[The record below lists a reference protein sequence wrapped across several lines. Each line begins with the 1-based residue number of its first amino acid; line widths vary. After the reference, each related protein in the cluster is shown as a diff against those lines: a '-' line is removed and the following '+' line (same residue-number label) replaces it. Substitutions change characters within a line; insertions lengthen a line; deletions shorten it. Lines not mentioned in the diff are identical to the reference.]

1 MITGLIVLTVVLAA
15 FAWVGFRVRE
25 DRSDLDDYVTARSS
39 QRPFVLGLSFFASG
53 MGAWILFAPPEV
65 GAFVGVVAVLGYAL
79 AAAGPFVAFAVIGR
93 RIREVVPRG
102 HSLTEFVRI
111 RFGRTFR
118 SYVLA
123 ISVLYMFFFLAA
135 ELSAVGAVGAIT
147 TDLDARIT
155 ITAVAAVTLAYTAY
169 GGLRASLATDRWQA
183 WLVLTLVAIAAV
195 AGIVALDAPGAA
207 LTGSGLLAVDRIG
220 IEAAFALI
228 IAVTTA
234 NLFHQGYWQRLW
246 AAIDRPAVTRG
257 ATIGVVLTL
266 PVVALVGLVGIVA
279 AGAGLE
285 LGDPPAPLFALTAQL
300 APWVAVVVLALGIAL
315 VCSSVDTLENG
326 LASLVVSERPA
337 TSVTGARVATV
348 VVVVPALIVALQ
360 GYSVL
365 RLFLI
370 ADLFCAATVVPALL
384 GLWRRATTPAVLA
397 GSVAGLAATVMPGW
411 VTTGSPAEGALLATF
426 PDAVPTLSPFA
437 AAVIVST
444 VVAVVLSLL
453 SRQEAELAELDDR
466 VPELAGQR

>member
-1 MITGLIVLTVVLAA
+1 MITGLIVLLLVLAV
-15 FAWVGFRVRE
+15 FAWVGLGVRE
-25 DRSDLDDYVTARSS
+25 DSGDLDDYVTARGS
-39 QRPFVLGLSFFASG
+39 QRPVVLGLSFFASG

-65 GAFVGVVAVLGYAL
+65 GAFVGLVAVLGYAL

-111 RFGRTFR
+111 RFGRAFR
-118 SYVLA
+118 TYVFA

-135 ELSAVGAVGAIT
+135 ELSAVGAVAAIT
-147 TDLDARIT
+147 TGLDVRLT
-155 ITAVAAVTLAYTAY
+155 IIAVAVVTLGYTAY

-183 WLVLTLVAIAAV
+183 WLVLALLAIAVV
-195 AGIVALDAPGAA
+195 AGLVVLDAPGEA
-207 LTGSGLLAVDRIG
+207 LRGTDLLAVDRIG
-220 IEAAFALI
+220 IEAALALM

-246 AAIDRPAVTRG
+246 AAVDRPAVTRG
-257 ATIGVVLTL
+257 AAIGVVLTI
-266 PVVALVGLVGIVA
+266 PVVAVVGIVGILA

-285 LGDPPAPLFALTAQL
+285 LGDPPAPLFALTAEL
-300 APWVAVVVLALGIAL
+300 APWVAVAVLALGVAL
-315 VCSSVDTLENG
+315 VCSSVDTLENA
-326 LASLVVSERPA
+326 LASLVVSERPSI
-337 TSVTGARVATV
+337 SVTGARIATIV
-348 VVVVPALIVALQ
+348 VVLPALVVALQ

-384 GLWRRATTPAVLA
+384 GLWRLATTPAVLT
-397 GSVAGLAATVMPGW
+397 GSIVGLAATVVPGW
-411 VTTGSPAEGALLATF
+411 VSTGSLAEGAWLATF
-426 PDAVPTLSPFA
+426 PDAVPTLPPFA
-437 AAVIVST
+437 AAVVVSA
-444 VVAVVLSLL
+444 VVAVVGSLL
-453 SRQEAELAELDDR
+453 SRGETDLAELDER

>member
-1 MITGLIVLTVVLAA
+1 MITGLIVLFLVLAA
-15 FAWVGFRVRE
+15 FAWIGFRVRE
-25 DRSDLDDYVTARSS
+25 DSGDLDDYVTARGS

-65 GAFVGVVAVLGYAL
+65 GAFVGLVAVLGYAL

-93 RIREVVPRG
+93 RIREVMPRG

-111 RFGRTFR
+111 RFGRAFR

-135 ELSAVGAVGAIT
+135 ELSAVGAVAAIT
-147 TDLDARIT
+147 TGLDARIT
-155 ITAVAAVTLAYTAY
+155 ITAVAVVTLAYTAY

-207 LTGSGLLAVDRIG
+207 LTGSGLLDVDRIG

-246 AAIDRPAVTRG
+246 AAIDRPAVTTG
-257 ATIGVVLTL
+257 ATIGVVLTI
-266 PVVALVGLVGIVA
+266 PVVALVGVIGIVA

-315 VCSSVDTLENG
+315 VCSSLDTLENG

-348 VVVVPALIVALQ
+348 VVVVPALVVALQ

-397 GSVAGLAATVMPGW
+397 GSVAGLAGTVVPGW
-411 VTTGSPAEGALLATF
+411 ITTGSLTEGAWLATF
-426 PDAVPTLSPFA
+426 PDAVPTLPPFA
-437 AAVIVST
+437 TGLIVSSL
-444 VVAVVLSLL
+444 VAVALSLL
-453 SRQEAELAELDDR
+453 SREEVDLAELDDR